1 MTNVSQSSTRRAT
14 VAVGQRCRHSY
25 VSSMH
30 WAGWTRE
37 NVRMPPGYATKAR
50 QIPAVVGSSVGAETA
65 AWQQI
70 TQMAIVD
77 FFASGTAMQIE
88 AESSWIIAGAGS
100 SSRERESWRHTSTGY
115 GREVKS
121 GLDWTNH
128 VPLHSFFVSV
138 LYGRR
143 ATCSLKEPCL
153 LQTTPMASPAPI
165 DSV

>member
-1 MTNVSQSSTRRAT
+1 
-14 VAVGQRCRHSY
+14 
-25 VSSMH
+25 MH

-37 NVRMPPGYATKAR
+37 NVRVPPGYATKAR

-88 AESSWIIAGAGS
+88 AEGSWIIAGLAAQAE
-100 SSRERESWRHTSTGY
+100 RERERENPGDMQVQVGY

-121 GLDWTNH
+121 D
-128 VPLHSFFVSV
+128 
-138 LYGRR
+138 
-143 ATCSLKEPCL
+143 
-153 LQTTPMASPAPI
+153 
-165 DSV
+165 